1 MNHVNH
7 DLKTTLTWGGIGP
20 KLALLSLPYIILCTV
35 VLINYPAFGNVEL
48 LDTVTVSIIAC
59 VWAAMGLLL
68 WMWAAFWF
76 VKHFSAHKLIT
87 TGPFALCR
95 NPIYA
100 SIILF
105 IIPALGVI
113 MHSAPVLSVA
123 VVLYIGFK
131 ISIHGECI
139 LLERL
144 FGEEYNSYRK
154 SVNEFFPFPAISK
167 KNK

>member
-1 MNHVNH
+1 M
-7 DLKTTLTWGGIGP
+7 KTTMTWGGIGP
-20 KLALLSLPYIILCTV
+20 KLALLSLPYIILCTI
-35 VLINYPAFGNVEL
+35 VLINYPAFGNLEFLNTLPVRM
-48 LDTVTVSIIAC
+48 VAY
-59 VWAAMGLLL
+59 VWACIGLLL

-76 VKHFSAHKLIT
+76 VKYFSAHKLIT

-131 ISIHGECI
+131 ISIHGECVI
-139 LLERL
+139 LERL
-144 FGEEYNSYRK
+144 FGDEYISYRK
-154 SVNEFFPFPAISK
+154 QVNEFFPFPAFNK
-167 KNK
+167 KNR